1 MIKYTTL
8 CYSRSSLKKM
18 ILTKRGI
25 HFTQITVT
33 YNGYIDL
40 AILDIILP
48 DMRGGEIY
56 PLIMKARPNLKV
68 IVCSGYSIDGPAQG
82 ILDTGAQA
90 FIQKPFS
97 MANLSEKLKEVLG

>member
-1 MIKYTTL
+1 
-8 CYSRSSLKKM
+8 M
-18 ILTKRGI
+18 ILIKRGI

-48 DMRGGEIY
+48 DMQGGAIY

-68 IVCSGYSIDGPAQG
+68 IVYSGYSVDGPAQK
-82 ILDTGAQA
+82 ILDAGAQA
-90 FIQKPFS
+90 FIQKPFTV
-97 MANLSEKLKEVLG
+97 ATLAEKLKEVLDKK